1 MNMGMWGRG
10 MTPRNDLLIDWL
22 IGEGLGL
29 VVSITRFYCFL
40 IGGGGTK
47 KVN

>member
-1 MNMGMWGRG
+1 
-10 MTPRNDLLIDWL
+10 MTPRNDLLIDCL

-29 VVSITRFYCFL
+29 VVSITRLYCFF
-40 IGGGGTK
+40 IGGGGMK